1 MLEVKDIYVA
11 YGITPVLHG
20 VNMIINAN
28 EMVALLGSNGA
39 GKSTLINTIL
49 GMLKPTR
56 GTILFEGKNIEK
68 LPPHE
73 IVKRGIAQVPEAR
86 RIFPYMTVTDNLLVG
101 AYNSMAWSLRKKTL
115 EQVYNMFPI
124 LLERKNQLAGTL
136 SGGEQQMMVIGR
148 GLMSKP
154 KLLMIDEP
162 SLGLAPKILELVYDT
177 ISKLKDEKITTILS
191 EQNARQALLIASRGY
206 IMENGR
212 VIHTDK
218 SENLLDSD
226 LVKKAYLGI

>member
-1 MLEVKDIYVA
+1 MLEVKDVYVA

-20 VNMIINAN
+20 VNMTINAN

-56 GTILFEGKNIEK
+56 GTILFEGKNIDK

-86 RIFPYMTVTDNLLVG
+86 RIFPFMTVTDNLLVG
-101 AYNSMAWSLRKKTL
+101 SYNSMAWPLRKKIL
-115 EQVYNMFPI
+115 EKVNNMFPI

-148 GLMSKP
+148 GLMSNP
-154 KLLMIDEP
+154 KLLMVDEP

-177 ISKLKDEKITTILS
+177 ISKLRDEKITTILS
-191 EQNARQALLIASRGY
+191 EQNARQALLIADRGY

-212 VIHTDK
+212 VVHTDK

>member
-1 MLEVKDIYVA
+1 MLEVKDVYVA

-20 VNMIINAN
+20 VNIKINAN

-101 AYNSMAWSLRKKTL
+101 SYNSMAWSLRKKIL
-115 EQVYNMFPI
+115 EKVNNMFPI

-148 GLMSKP
+148 GLMSNP
-154 KLLMIDEP
+154 KLLMVDEP

-177 ISKLKDEKITTILS
+177 ISKLRDEKITTILS
-191 EQNARQALLIASRGY
+191 EQNARQALLIADRGY

-212 VIHTDK
+212 VVHTDK

>member
-28 EMVALLGSNGA
+28 EMVALLGSNRA

-56 GTILFEGKNIEK
+56 GTVLFEGKNIEK

>member
-1 MLEVKDIYVA
+1 MLDVKDIYVS

-20 VNMIINAN
+20 VNMTINAD

-49 GMLKPTR
+49 GMLKPTK
-56 GTILFEGKNIEK
+56 GVILFEGKNIEK

-86 RIFPYMTVTDNLLVG
+86 RIFPYMTGTDNLLVG
-101 AYNSMAWSLRKKTL
+101 SYSQTAWSLRKKTL
-115 EQVYNMFPI
+115 EKVYNMFPI

-148 GLMSKP
+148 GLMSNP
-154 KLLMIDEP
+154 KLLMVDEP
-162 SLGLAPKILELVYDT
+162 SLGLAPKILELVYET
-177 ISKLKDEKITTILS
+177 LSKLKDEKITTILS
-191 EQNARQALLIASRGY
+191 EQNAQQALLIASRGY

-212 VIHTDK
+212 VVHTGK
-218 SENLLDSD
+218 SEDLLNSD

>member
-56 GTILFEGKNIEK
+56 GTVLFEGKNIEK

-115 EQVYNMFPI
+115 EKVYNMFPI

>member
-20 VNMIINAN
+20 VNMTIKEK

-49 GMLKPTR
+49 GMLKPTQ
-56 GTILFEGKNIEK
+56 GTIEFLGQSIEK

-86 RIFPYMTVTDNLLVG
+86 RIFPYMTVMDNLLVG
-101 AYNSMAWSLRKKTL
+101 SYNNNAWSVRKKSL
-115 EQVYNMFPI
+115 ETVFDMFP
-124 LLERKNQLAGTL
+124 LLKERKTQQAGTL

-148 GLMSKP
+148 GLMSNP
-154 KLLMIDEP
+154 KLLMVDEP
-162 SLGLAPKILELVYDT
+162 SLGLAPKILEVVYDT
-177 ISKLKDEKITTILS
+177 LNRLKAERITTLLS
-191 EQNARQALLIASRGY
+191 EQNAQQALTIADRGY
-206 IMENGR
+206 IMENGH
-212 VIHTDK
+212 VIMSD
-218 SENLLDSD
+218 SSQNLMNSDS
-226 LVKKAYLGI
+226 VKKAYLGI

>member
-39 GKSTLINTIL
+39 GKSTLINTVL

-56 GTILFEGKNIEK
+56 GAILFEGKNIEK

-101 AYNSMAWSLRKKTL
+101 SYNSKAWSLRKKTL

>member
-1 MLEVKDIYVA
+1 MLELKDISVA

-20 VNMIINAN
+20 VNMIISAN

-39 GKSTLINTIL
+39 GKSTLINTVL

-56 GTILFEGKNIEK
+56 GAILFEGKNIEK

-101 AYNSMAWSLRKKTL
+101 SYNSMAWSLRKKTL
-115 EQVYNMFPI
+115 EKVYNMFPI

-148 GLMSKP
+148 GLMSNP
-154 KLLMIDEP
+154 KLLMVDEP

-177 ISKLKDEKITTILS
+177 ISKLKDQEITTILS
-191 EQNARQALLIASRGY
+191 EQNARQALLIANRGY

-212 VIHTDK
+212 VVHTDK

>member
-20 VNMIINAN
+20 VNMTINAY

-49 GMLKPTR
+49 GMLKPSQ
-56 GTILFEGKNIEK
+56 GAILFEGKNIEK

-101 AYNSMAWSLRKKTL
+101 SYNNMAWSLRKKTL
-115 EQVYNMFPI
+115 EKVNNMFPI

-148 GLMSKP
+148 GLMSNP
-154 KLLMIDEP
+154 KLLMVDEP

-177 ISKLKDEKITTILS
+177 ISRLKDEKITTILS

-212 VIHTDK
+212 VVHTDK

>member
-1 MLEVKDIYVA
+1 MLEVKDICVA

-20 VNMIINAN
+20 VNMVINDN

-49 GMLKPTR
+49 GMLKPTQ
-56 GTILFEGKNIEK
+56 GTITFEGQNIEK

-101 AYNSMAWSLRKKTL
+101 AYNNNAWPFRKKTL
-115 EQVYNMFPI
+115 ERVFAMFPI
-124 LLERKNQLAGTL
+124 LKERKGQSAGTL

-148 GLMSKP
+148 GLMSNP
-154 KLLMIDEP
+154 KLLMVDEP
-162 SLGLAPKILELVYDT
+162 SLGLAPKILEVVYDT
-177 ISKLKDEKITTILS
+177 LNKLKDEKITTLLS
-191 EQNARQALLIASRGY
+191 EQNAQQALLIAGRGY

-212 VIHTDK
+212 VVHTDK
-218 SENLLDSD
+218 SENLLNSD

>member
-20 VNMIINAN
+20 VNITINAN

-101 AYNSMAWSLRKKTL
+101 SYNSMAWPLRKKIL
-115 EQVYNMFPI
+115 EKVNNMFPI

-148 GLMSKP
+148 GLMSNP
-154 KLLMIDEP
+154 KLLMVDEP

-177 ISKLKDEKITTILS
+177 ISKLRDEKITTILS
-191 EQNARQALLIASRGY
+191 EQNARQALLIADRGY

-212 VIHTDK
+212 VVHTDK

>member
-1 MLEVKDIYVA
+1 MLEVKDVYVA

-20 VNMIINAN
+20 VNMTINAN

-49 GMLKPTR
+49 GMLKPSR
-56 GTILFEGKNIEK
+56 GVILFEGKNIEK

-86 RIFPYMTVTDNLLVG
+86 RIFPFMTVTDNLLVG
-101 AYNSMAWSLRKKTL
+101 SYNNEAWSQRKKTI
-115 EQVYNMFPI
+115 EKVYRMFPI

-148 GLMSKP
+148 GLMSNP
-154 KLLMIDEP
+154 KLLMVDEP

-218 SENLLDSD
+218 SENLLNSD

>member
-56 GTILFEGKNIEK
+56 GTVLFEGKNIEK

>member
-1 MLEVKDIYVA
+1 MLEVKDVYVA

-20 VNMIINAN
+20 VNMTINAN

-49 GMLKPTR
+49 GMLKPTK
-56 GTILFEGKNIEK
+56 GVILFEGKNIEK

-101 AYNSMAWSLRKKTL
+101 AYNNNAWSSRKKTL
-115 EQVYNMFPI
+115 ERVFAMFPI
-124 LLERKNQLAGTL
+124 LKERKGQSAGTL

-148 GLMSKP
+148 GLMSNP
-154 KLLMIDEP
+154 KLLMVDEP

-191 EQNARQALLIASRGY
+191 EQNAQQALLIASRGY

-212 VIHTDK
+212 VVHTDK